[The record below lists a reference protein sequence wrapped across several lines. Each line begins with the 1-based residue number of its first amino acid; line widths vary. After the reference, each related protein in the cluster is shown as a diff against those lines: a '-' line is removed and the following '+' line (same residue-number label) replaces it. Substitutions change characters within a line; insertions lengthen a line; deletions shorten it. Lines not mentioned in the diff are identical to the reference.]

1 MAAWTFF
8 YVKYIFGNKTTAL
21 NCRIVSSLVW
31 TLWSSSDQF
40 LTVWIS
46 TWCLTCTCS
55 HSLHSLHTWTLQH
68 VSIESPMSCLQREQ
82 ERGLYTEDKMNHN
95 TRLCQ
100 VHHKD
105 EPTASVFAKLPK
117 HFHEPLNSLL
127 AESAKGYKPLTSLQ
141 SAWRF
146 LKEAWDSGMIHRAL
160 DFLDNLGRE
169 GKHNVQTSNRLQY
182 VLNPLCPVWDMRL
195 LHIM

>member
-1 MAAWTFF
+1 MPHVYMLSFF
-8 YVKYIFGNKTTAL
+8 AFSTYLDTPTCL
-21 NCRIVSSLVW
+21 DRVSHELP
-31 TLWSSSDQF
+31 T
-40 LTVWIS
+40 
-46 TWCLTCTCS
+46 
-55 HSLHSLHTWTLQH
+55 
-68 VSIESPMSCLQREQ
+68 ERAR

-100 VHHKD
+100 VRHKD

-127 AESAKGYKPLTSLQ
+127 AESSKGYKPLTSLQ
-141 SAWRF
+141 SGWRL

-160 DFLDNLGRE
+160 VFLDNLGTE

-182 VLNPLCPVWDMRL
+182 VLNPLRPM
-195 LHIM
+195 